1 MKLAVVDPIDA
12 RIKLKNPEWSTAI
25 FLLSRYTEGEVRLP
39 VTHAS
44 KTQTLISPHL
54 LWRNTLRLS
63 LIWGD

>member
-25 FLLSRYTEGEVRLP
+25 FLLSRYTGGEVRL
-39 VTHAS
+39 THAP